1 MSPDAGFARLA
12 GRGLVAAGAI
22 AAGAA
27 IGALAERSL
36 LRRAALVPGGDG
48 EEFGMLRG
56 TVHVVEASDGS
67 LLHAEVDDPSQP
79 DLSDLSVVFCH
90 GYALNQDSWHFQRR
104 AMRGQAR
111 LVFYDQRSHGRSDRA
126 EFDSHHVDQLGSD
139 LGSVIDALA
148 PHGPLM
154 LVGHSMG
161 GMTVMALAQQRPELF
176 AERVFGVALIATT
189 ATGLSL
195 GVLGLPPALGRA
207 VLRLAPSVAAVV
219 ARQKDLVE
227 RTRWA
232 DTDLGLLLTKVYSFG
247 SNATDQAGRFVAG
260 MVSSTAID
268 VLAEFLPALQ
278 DDDRRNALPAL
289 QSAEVLVIAGA
300 SDRLTPKEQS
310 DEIVRYIPGAEYV
323 VIPDSGH
330 MLTIDRHEQV
340 DALLLAL
347 LDRVRRDIEGMPTDG
362 VA

>member
-1 MSPDAGFARLA
+1 VSPDAGFARLA
-12 GRGLVAAGAI
+12 GRGLVAVGAI

-36 LRRAALVPGGDG
+36 LRRAALVPGGDVD
-48 EEFGMLRG
+48 EFGVLRG
-56 TVHVVEASDGS
+56 TVHVVAASDGS
-67 LLHAEVDDPSQP
+67 LLHAEVDDPAQP
-79 DLSDLSVVFCH
+79 DPSALTVVFCH

-104 AMRGQAR
+104 AMRGRAR

-347 LDRVRRDIEGMPTDG
+347 LDRVRRDVAGMPTDG

>member
-1 MSPDAGFARLA
+1 MSPDAGIARLA
-12 GRGLVAAGAI
+12 GRGLVAVGAL

-36 LRRAALVPGGDG
+36 LRRTALVPAAAG
-48 EEFGMLRG
+48 EEFGLLRG
-56 TVHVVEASDGS
+56 TAYVVEASDGS
-67 LLHAEVDDPSQP
+67 LLHAEVDDPEPP
-79 DLSDLSVVFCH
+79 DPTGLTVIFCH
-90 GYALNQDSWHFQRR
+90 GYALNQDSWHFQRQ
-104 AMRGQAR
+104 ALRGRAR
-111 LVFYDQRSHGRSDRA
+111 LVFYDQRSHGRSARA
-126 EFDSHHVDQLGSD
+126 EFDSHHVDQLGAD
-139 LGSVIDALA
+139 LGSVVDALA

-161 GMTVMALAQQRPELF
+161 GMSVMALAQQRPELF

-189 ATGLSL
+189 SSGLSL
-195 GVLGLPPALGRA
+195 GVLGLPPVLGRA
-207 VLRLAPSVAAVV
+207 VLRLAPAVVAAV

-232 DTDLGLLLTKVYSFG
+232 DSDLGLLLTKAYSFG
-247 SNATDQAGRFVAG
+247 SDATDHAGRFVAG

-268 VLAEFLPALQ
+268 VIAEFLPALQ
-278 DDDRRNALPAL
+278 DDDRRDALPLL

-310 DEIVRYIPGAEYV
+310 DEIVRCIPGAEYV

-347 LDRVRRDIEGMPTDG
+347 LDRVRRDIEGMPADG
-362 VA
+362 AA